1 MENFIKLYPHHLM
14 VVREEENF
22 SGLLSFS
29 VEQYGLLVNNFS
41 FNLQLLP
48 PSGHHDMWRFICEEP
63 SQLNVPKFVLFLKS
77 IEHYVF
83 QTLKFSPVH
92 ALDETEPPKKSPLN
106 IVTAPPEPFRLYF
119 KDLFF
124 DTQTALLK
132 NDEK

>member
-1 MENFIKLYPHHLM
+1 
-14 VVREEENF
+14 
-22 SGLLSFS
+22 
-29 VEQYGLLVNNFS
+29 
-41 FNLQLLP
+41 
-48 PSGHHDMWRFICEEP
+48 
-63 SQLNVPKFVLFLKS
+63 LNVPKFVLFLKS

-92 ALDETEPPKKSPLN
+92 ALDEAETPKKSPLN